1 MKAAL
6 RIAAAAVAGAAIWAA
21 LNGASPFWTLAA
33 GIAVGALIVA
43 SSRVDRGDR

>member
-1 MKAAL
+1 MRAAL
-6 RIAAAAVAGAAIWAA
+6 QIAAAAIAGAAIWAA

-43 SSRVDRGDR
+43 SSRVNRSDR

>member
-43 SSRVDRGDR
+43 SSRVDRDDR